1 MKTCEEYVL
10 AELEEAQAR
19 LVEAQARIEEL
30 EAENAALRNRNRYC
44 EEVVEA
50 MRPKAEA
57 YGVSYE
63 FDWSKKRVR

>member
-19 LVEAQARIEEL
+19 LVEAQAHIEEL

-44 EEVVEA
+44 EEAV
-50 MRPKAEA
+50 KAISPDA
-57 YGVSYE
+57 GDFLVSYE
-63 FDWSKKRVR
+63 FDWSKKRCQ

>member
-10 AELEEAQAR
+10 AELEETQAR
-19 LVEAQARIEEL
+19 LVEAQAHIEEL

-44 EEVVEA
+44 EEAVEA

-57 YGVSYE
+57 YSVSYE
-63 FDWSKKRVR
+63 FDWSRKRGQ

>member
-19 LVEAQARIEEL
+19 LVEAQAHIEEL

-44 EEVVEA
+44 EEAVEA
-50 MRPKAEA
+50 MRPHAEA

>member
-1 MKTCEEYVL
+1 MGSGNNQKPKD
-10 AELEEAQAR
+10 LEGA
-19 LVEAQARIEEL
+19 LARIEEL

-44 EEVVEA
+44 EEAVEA

-63 FDWSKKRVR
+63 FDWSRKRCQ